1 MNKVG
6 LFTDF
11 YQLSMM
17 QGYFKEKK
25 NSIVVFDYFFRKHPF
40 DGGYAIICGINE
52 VVEYIQNLQFSDE
65 DIEYLKT
72 LNSFEDDFLQHL
84 RTLKFSGEIYAMQE
98 GSIAFAHE
106 PIIRV
111 KANILEAQ
119 LVETAILN
127 TMNFQTLIATKSSR
141 VVESAKGSGV
151 MEFGLR
157 RAQGRSAGLYGSK
170 AAVVGGCIGTSNVE
184 AAKKFDLK
192 VIGTHSHSWVQSF
205 NSELESFR
213 SYAKYYPDSTLL
225 LIDTY
230 DVLNSGLPNAITVFK
245 ELREKGHKP
254 LGVRLDS
261 GDLEYLS
268 KEVRKTLDAEGF
280 KDAKI
285 TASNDLDEHLV
296 EHLLTNGAKI
306 DNWGVGTKLI
316 TGHDSPSLGGVYKLS
331 GVLKDGK
338 IEPKMKISNDPRKIN
353 NPGLKQVY
361 RLYDNDTNKAIA
373 DLITLDDEVVDSSE
387 IEIFHPLYTYK
398 RKKIKNFYTKR
409 LLEPLFVD
417 GKFVGQIRSVKQI
430 AKFAKEEKKSMWE
443 QYLRNI
449 KPQTYK
455 VDLSQKL
462 WDIRE
467 SIIQKHKPN

>member
-1 MNKVG
+1 MNNFG

-17 QGYFKEKK
+17 QGYFKEKRD
-25 NSIVVFDYFFRKHPF
+25 SVVVFDCFFRKHPF
-40 DGGYAIICGINE
+40 EGGYTIICGINE
-52 VVEYIQNLQFSDE
+52 VVEYIQNLKFSDE
-65 DIEYLKT
+65 DIEYLRT
-72 LNSFEDDFLQHL
+72 LNSFDDDFLQHL
-84 RTLKFSGEIYAMQE
+84 KTLKFSGEIYAMKE

-119 LVETAILN
+119 LIETAILN
-127 TMNFQTLIATKSSR
+127 IVNFQTLIATKSSR
-141 VVESAKGSGV
+141 VVESAKGGGV

-157 RAQGRSAGLYGSK
+157 RAQARSAGLYGSK
-170 AAVVGGCIGTSNVE
+170 AAIVGGCVGTSNVE
-184 AAKKFDLK
+184 AAKKFGLK

-213 SYAKYYPDSTLL
+213 AYAKCYPNSTLL

-230 DVLNSGLPNAITVFK
+230 NVLNSGLPNAITVFK
-245 ELREKGHKP
+245 ELREKGYKP

-268 KEVRKTLDAEGF
+268 KEVRKALDAEGF

-285 TASNDLDEHLV
+285 TASNDLDEHLI
-296 EHLLTNGAKI
+296 EHLLINGAKI
-306 DNWGVGTKLI
+306 DNWGVGTRLI
-316 TGHDSPSLGGVYKLS
+316 TAHDSPSLGGVYKLS

-361 RLYDNDTNKAIA
+361 RLYDKDTDKAIA
-373 DLITLDDEVVDSSE
+373 DLITLDDEVINNDE
-387 IEIFHPLYTYK
+387 IKIFHPLYTYK
-398 RKKIKNFYTKR
+398 RKIVKNFYAKK
-409 LLEPLFVD
+409 LLKPLFID
-417 GKFVGQIRSVKQI
+417 GKFVGKMQSVKEI
-430 AKFAKEEKKSMWE
+430 AKFAKEEKESMWE